1 MRLLPCL
8 ALVSALLA
16 SACSDDTSDDPTE
29 VVLGET
35 TLIIVVNPRV
45 NTLNSASLT
54 APGSR
59 RDGVTVSIEDG
70 PSAISNTDGVA
81 VLTRVEP
88 GARTLRFSGSSAT
101 VPVNVVDKD
110 LRELAVSVTD
120 NAASIMADLR
130 YPFGGEVVEVMP
142 SMSIAQVNQAL
153 NGSNRIV
160 LFRGG
165 TYTGNLEFNGSNVT
179 LFGEGASGGRV
190 TLTGDI
196 TFNGSNGR
204 IRGTRIT
211 GRLAVNGSGNGVTFS
226 QVVGTLSSDG
236 SDGVFLGNR
245 LCGDVNMI
253 GGNLKVLENAG
264 AAPLARP
271 ATGC

>member
-8 ALVSALLA
+8 ALVFALLA
-16 SACSDDTSDDPTE
+16 SGCSDETTDDPTD

-35 TLIIVVNPRV
+35 TLVIVVNPRV
-45 NTLNSASLT
+45 NTLNSASLA
-54 APGSR
+54 APGTR

-70 PSAISNTDGVA
+70 PSATSDVDGIA

-88 GARTLRFSGSSAT
+88 GTRTLRFSGSSGT
-101 VPVNVVDKD
+101 LSVNVVDKD

-120 NAASIMADLR
+120 TAASVMADVR

-142 SMSIAQVNQAL
+142 TMSIAQVNQAL

-165 TYTGNLEFNGSNVT
+165 TYTGNIEFNGSNVF

-190 TLTGDI
+190 TLTGDV
-196 TFNGSNGR
+196 TLNGSNSR
-204 IRGTRIT
+204 IRGTRVT
-211 GRLAVNGSGNGVTFS
+211 GRLSVNGSGNGVTFS
-226 QVVGTLSSDG
+226 QVVGTFQSDG
-236 SDGVFLGNR
+236 SDGVFLSNR
-245 LCGDVNMI
+245 LCGDVI
-253 GGNLKVLENAG
+253 ISGGNLRVLENAG

-271 ATGC
+271 TTGC